1 MQHAAVFSFHCLF
14 FLQKD
19 DMKYRAQLQKFK
31 IVSLRAAKRRPLKP
45 APCFGARQPW
55 QNTLKVSHAC
65 QLGQAAVGHFHKV
78 PMEQVIVGCWH
89 EWDRGSGADGPVL
102 H

>member
-1 MQHAAVFSFHCLF
+1 MQQFLAAIF
-14 FLQKD
+14 FCKKD
-19 DMKYRAQLQKFK
+19 DMKCCARPRKLK
-31 IVSLRAAKRRPLKP
+31 SLATCCRLNRPLF
-45 APCFGARQPW
+45 FGAQQPW